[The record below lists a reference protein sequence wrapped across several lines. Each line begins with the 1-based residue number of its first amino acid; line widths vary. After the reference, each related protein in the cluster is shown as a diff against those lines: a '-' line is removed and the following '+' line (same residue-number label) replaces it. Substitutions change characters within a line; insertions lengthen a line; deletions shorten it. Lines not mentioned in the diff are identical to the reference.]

1 MNNVDELSVLRH
13 TASHILAQAVLR
25 LFPNTKLA
33 IGPSIDTGFYYDF
46 DSDVSFTNED
56 LEKIEAEMKKIVKE
70 NLKVERFELPRAEA
84 LELMKDQPYKIELI
98 NDLPEGETISFY
110 KQGEFTDL
118 CAGPHLPY
126 TAKVKAFKCYRC
138 ILER

>member
-25 LFPNTKLA
+25 LFPDTKLA

-46 DSDVSFTNED
+46 DSAQNFTNED

-70 NLKVERFELPRAEA
+70 NLKIERFELPRDEA
-84 LELMKDQPYKIELI
+84 
-98 NDLPEGETISFY
+98 
-110 KQGEFTDL
+110 
-118 CAGPHLPY
+118 
-126 TAKVKAFKCYRC
+126 
-138 ILER
+138 